1 MQPAAVLKLKG
12 KDASELTAGDRMK
25 LRKEMRDIEKFEE
38 LKQAAAAAHINKT
51 IGKQNE
57 MK

>member
-1 MQPAAVLKLKG
+1 
-12 KDASELTAGDRMK
+12 MK

-38 LKQAAAAAHINKT
+38 LKQAAAEAHINKT
-51 IGKQNE
+51 LGKQNE

>member
-1 MQPAAVLKLKG
+1 
-12 KDASELTAGDRMK
+12 MK

-51 IGKQNE
+51 IGKQRE
-57 MK
+57 MQQFH